1 MKICSSLPTPRKD
14 IIEQETFNL
23 LNSGTLSDCIP
34 GSDESAYT
42 SHCSYNLFSA
52 NEIDDPLEQNIRFM
66 SNTAASMGSNLSPS
80 IAPDCTNNLETS
92 MDFVSP
98 ELRSTHNPLKQ
109 DNRNIDFGD
118 CENFGSILKRDERI
132 QHSMP
137 PPLNTAQ
144 NEMILS
150 HEAETISY
158 SKNSRKIDTFES
170 NIEALD
176 SIKYSNCNDSLY
188 NTLKDAISGDF
199 LQSMKFASSSDDQ
212 TNKNGPYD
220 EPVQYSQCE
229 STLQQIDLD
238 ILNNSNERI
247 NHALDGI
254 FDDQFTENDALLE
267 SECWNVDINLPSTE
281 PIPSVSDPSFIYS
294 PNFSSLI

>member
-14 IIEQETFNL
+14 IIGQETFNL
-23 LNSGTLSDCIP
+23 LDSGTLSGCIP
-34 GSDESAYT
+34 GSDDSAYA
-42 SHCSYNLFSA
+42 SHCSYNLYSA

-66 SNTAASMGSNLSPS
+66 SNTAASMGGNLSTD
-80 IAPDCTNNLETS
+80 ITTDCANNLEPR
-92 MDFVSP
+92 MDFVSS
-98 ELRSTHNPLKQ
+98 ELASNHDPLKQ
-109 DNRNIDFGD
+109 DSRNIDFGD
-118 CENFGSILKRDERI
+118 CENFGSILKSDERI
-132 QHSMP
+132 QHSLP
-137 PPLNTAQ
+137 PPLNTPQ

-150 HEAETISY
+150 HKTEAISY
-158 SKNSRKIDTFES
+158 TKNTLKIDSFES

-199 LQSMKFASSSDDQ
+199 LQSMKFAPPTDDQ

-220 EPVQYSQCE
+220 EPVPYSQCE
-229 STLQQIDLD
+229 PTLQQIDLD

-267 SECWNVDINLPSTE
+267 SECWNVDINLPSAE
-281 PIPSVSDPSFIYS
+281 PLPSVSNLPSKFV
-294 PNFSSLI
+294 